1 MTRYTT
7 TVDVWTSFSKAN
19 VSVLVGVPTARGK
32 LTTMTPVYALGSP
45 IQSTSLVTYPDIYVT
60 FTTVT
65 GNTPRCKFTGVTTAP
80 TETNCG
86 QCTMNGGTVEL
97 LYWTDQATIQAVNAE
112 SKSLRSAVL
121 NGTTLYSPSVYISF
135 QTAFATNSCGRVGRN
150 HTGTILAMRP
160 QDLSTQVHWGG
171 KVLQS
176 GANDY
181 ATINYADLY
190 GLPPVDVYES
200 QPSCIMFGCA
210 TIYTTSYFPTIV
222 IPPQMRSLDSAWQD
236 CAVGLEGL
244 YDPPLAL
251 TPQAVMATPT
261 IPSVISPMITSAS
274 PQSTRVTQ
282 ASPTTALSTPSSS
295 SFESQTAPDPADS
308 KSLTR
313 EPSGQ
318 LSKLKSSEG
327 AIISVTTASLETPES
342 MTSDAFVESETTI
355 ASDAP
360 EDPETTDSLFKS
372 ESGSLDPTSTSTSYH
387 KSESVRT
394 SIDTLQQTTLGDP
407 RYPSSVE
414 SLNALSIMLSALD
427 DPTMQ
432 ISTTPSVGSTNTM
445 PDTYPS
451 LAPSRASPVSGA
463 PLQIWSTAVSS
474 EAPQSSSNVQQDK
487 SATAQGMASPTESL
501 IAGSDITI
509 ASSET
514 MSATASHDPSRA
526 GNPFT
531 ARLPALT
538 TAAMTSLSASEKLSA
553 IATVASSTTPASGSS
568 RTFTAAAAHAL
579 PVLLGLLILVAL
591 GI

>member
-7 TVDVWTSFSKAN
+7 TVDLWTSFSKAN
-19 VSVLVGVPTARGK
+19 MSVLVGVPTARGK
-32 LTTMTPVYALGSP
+32 LTTMTPIYALGSP

-65 GNTPRCKFTGVTTAP
+65 GNTPRCKFTGVTTAA
-80 TETNCG
+80 THTNCG

-97 LYWTDQATIQAVNAE
+97 LYWTDQVTIQAANAE
-112 SKSLRSAVL
+112 SESPRSAVL

-181 ATINYADLY
+181 ATMDYADLY

-222 IPPQMRSLDSAWQD
+222 IPPQMRSLDSAWRD

-261 IPSVISPMITSAS
+261 IPSVISPMVTSAS
-274 PQSTRVTQ
+274 PQSTPVTQ
-282 ASPTTALSTPSSS
+282 ASPTTASSTSSS
-295 SFESQTAPDPADS
+295 SFFKSQTAPGPADS
-308 KSLTR
+308 RSSVM

-318 LSKLKSSEG
+318 LSELTSSEE
-327 AIISVTTASLETPES
+327 AIISVTTVPLQIPES
-342 MTSDAFVESETTI
+342 MTSDAFVNFETTI
-355 ASDAP
+355 ASNTP
-360 EDPETTDSLFKS
+360 EGSETTDNLFNS
-372 ESGSLDPTSTSTSYH
+372 ESRPLDPTSTSTSYH
-387 KSESVRT
+387 ASESVRT
-394 SIDTLQQTTLGDP
+394 SIDTWQRTTSGDP
-407 RYPSSVE
+407 SYSSSVE
-414 SLNALSIMLSALD
+414 SLNALSIMLPALD
-427 DPTMQ
+427 DPTTQ
-432 ISTTPSVGSTNTM
+432 LSTKPAVGSTTTM
-445 PDTYPS
+445 PETYSS
-451 LAPSRASPVSGA
+451 LAPSHTSSVSGA

-474 EAPQSSSNVQQDK
+474 EALQSSSNGQQEN
-487 SATAQGMASPTESL
+487 SAKPQGMASPTEPL

-509 ASSET
+509 VSSET
-514 MSATASHDPSRA
+514 MSATASHDTSQA
-526 GNPFT
+526 DDPFT

-538 TAAMTSLSASEKLSA
+538 TAAMSSLSVSETSSA
-553 IATVASSTTPASGSS
+553 IASVASSTTPASGSS
-568 RTFTAAAAHAL
+568 RAFTAQAL
-579 PVLLGLLILVAL
+579 HVLPGLLVLVAL
-591 GI
+591 GT

>member
-45 IQSTSLVTYPDIYVT
+45 VQSTSLVTYSDNYVT

-65 GNTPRCKFTGVTTAP
+65 GNTPRCKFTGVTTAA
-80 TETNCG
+80 TQTNCG

-97 LYWTDQATIQAVNAE
+97 LYWTDQVNIQAVTAG
-112 SKSLRSAVL
+112 SKSPRSAVL

-181 ATINYADLY
+181 AKMNYADLY

-222 IPPQMRSLDSAWQD
+222 IPLQMRSLDSAWRD

-251 TPQAVMATPT
+251 TPQAVMATLT
-261 IPSVISPMITSAS
+261 IPSIISPMVTSAS
-274 PQSTRVTQ
+274 PQSTPVTQ
-282 ASPTTALSTPSSS
+282 ASPTTAFSTPSS
-295 SFESQTAPDPADS
+295 FFKSQTAPVPVDS
-308 KSLTR
+308 KSTTR
-313 EPSGQ
+313 EPTGQ
-318 LSKLKSSEG
+318 LSELTSSEE
-327 AIISVTTASLETPES
+327 ATINVTTTPPETPES
-342 MTSDAFVESETTI
+342 MTSDAFVNSETPI
-355 ASDAP
+355 ASDTP
-360 EDPETTDSLFKS
+360 EDPETTDSLFNS
-372 ESGSLDPTSTSTSYH
+372 ESRPLDPISTSTSYH
-387 KSESVRT
+387 ESESVRT
-394 SIDTLQQTTLGDP
+394 SIDTWQRTTLGDP
-407 RYPSSVE
+407 SYSSSAE

-432 ISTTPSVGSTNTM
+432 LSTTSIFGGTTAMQETDS
-445 PDTYPS
+445 S
-451 LAPSRASPVSGA
+451 LAPSHTSPVSGA

-474 EAPQSSSNVQQDK
+474 EALQYSSNGQGES
-487 SATAQGMASPTESL
+487 SAKPQGMASPTQSL

-514 MSATASHDPSRA
+514 MSATASHDTSQA
-526 GNPFT
+526 DDPFT

-538 TAAMTSLSASEKLSA
+538 TAAGSSLSASETLSA
-553 IATVASSTTPASGSS
+553 IAAAASSTTPASGSS
-568 RTFTAAAAHAL
+568 RAFTAQAL
-579 PVLLGLLILVAL
+579 HVLPGLLVLVAL
-591 GI
+591 AT